1 MVFKN
6 KKNLYIHILLVTILS
21 MILIWSMFFIVSSVN
36 LMSNATKNIF
46 DYTVK
51 VRNSVEEIDKIF
63 ERAEVNVNVLADSI
77 SNSYD
82 SSRQQDRKYNMQYIK
97 EIDGLIKSVLSNSP
111 GIDGSWFQMNADL
124 PFSAH
129 TYNWYE
135 FRDNQFINVRDQ
147 LEGNPSTMDRRIT
160 PDDDPYYFGAIN
172 EEKSTWSDLYV
183 DADTKV
189 QMMTLSSPI
198 YKEGILVGVVGLDVS
213 ADNLQQV
220 LKNMQLVLSNSEIF
234 LIDKKN
240 NVILYQLFNDA
251 KSTKDDYS
259 FLNLFKGNQDE
270 AVEYYD
276 NFTKK
281 VAILLTLSNKYKLI
295 ITFEDD
301 SLLNGL
307 NRLSVIIW
315 VLFSL
320 LVLSLIY
327 PYISKMKILRVNEK
341 QQDEIMPTEIK
352 NTNEESIF
360 EKMEKIKD
368 EIDQEKNESP

>member
-6 KKNLYIHILLVTILS
+6 KKNLYIHIFLVTIIS
-21 MILIWSMFFIVSSVN
+21 TILICSMFFIISSIN
-36 LMSNATKNIF
+36 IMSRETKNIF

-51 VRNSVEEIDKIF
+51 VRDSVEEIDKIF
-63 ERAEVNVNVLADSI
+63 ERAEVNVNVLSDSI

-82 SSRQQDRKYNMQYIK
+82 SSRQQDKKYNMEYIK
-97 EIDGLIKSVLSNSP
+97 DIDGLIKSVLSNSP
-111 GIDGSWFQMNADL
+111 GIDGSWFQMNANL

-135 FRDNQFINVRDQ
+135 FRDNQFINIRDQ

-172 EEKSTWSDLYV
+172 EERSTWSDLYV
-183 DADTKV
+183 DADTKI

-198 YKEGILVGVVGLDVS
+198 YKGGTLVGVVGLDISV
-213 ADNLQQV
+213 DNLQQV
-220 LKNMQLVLSNSEIF
+220 LKNMQLVLSNSELF

-251 KSTKDDYS
+251 QSTKKDYP

-281 VAILLTLSNKYKLI
+281 VAIQLTLSNKYKLI
-295 ITFEDD
+295 ITFEDG
-301 SLLNGL
+301 SLLGSL
-307 NRLSVIIW
+307 NRISVIIW
-315 VLFSL
+315 ALFSL

-327 PYISKMKILRVNEK
+327 PYISKIKMLMVNEK
-341 QQDEIMPTEIK
+341 RQDEIMPTEINK
-352 NTNEESIF
+352 DNEESIL
-360 EKMEKIKD
+360 EKMEKIKE